1 MNIREMFDLHGRVA
15 IVTGGGTHLGRAMAE
30 SLGELGAAVFIAS
43 RRRELCEKVAA
54 ELREDGIDC
63 TGLGCDVTVE
73 EEVDSLV
80 EGVVKDRGRLDIMVC
95 NAGGSAVPA
104 TYVPDGSR
112 QEFEATVQLNL
123 TGTYLCAQAAARV
136 MIPQHSGSIITIG
149 SIHGALTTDKRFY
162 EGMDFSRGA
171 AAYQSAKGG
180 ILNLTRHLAGEL
192 GEHGITANCISPGQ
206 IPRPERAT
214 KLFTERVLQNIALER
229 VGVADDLKG
238 AVALLA
244 TPAGAWITGHNLI
257 VDGGWSIW

>member
-1 MNIREMFDLHGRVA
+1 MNVREMFDLHGRVA
-15 IVTGGGTHLGRAMAE
+15 IVTGGGTHLGRAMAA
-30 SLGELGAAVFIAS
+30 SLGELGAAVFVAS
-43 RRRELCEKVAA
+43 RRKELCEQVAA
-54 ELREDGIDC
+54 EMREDGIDC

-73 EEVDSLV
+73 EEVNSLV
-80 EGVVKDRGRLDIMVC
+80 EGVVRDRGRLDVIVC

-112 QEFEATVQLNL
+112 DEFEATVELNL

-162 EGMDFSRGA
+162 KGLDFNRGA

-192 GEHGITANCISPGQ
+192 GEHGITANSISPGQ
-206 IPRPERAT
+206 MPRPERGT
-214 KLFTERVLQNIALER
+214 KLFTERVLQNIALGR
-229 VGVADDLKG
+229 VGVPDDLKG

-244 TPAGAWITGHNLI
+244 SPAGAWITGHNLI

>member
-1 MNIREMFDLHGRVA
+1 MNVREMFDLHGRVA
-15 IVTGGGTHLGRAMAE
+15 IVTGGATHLGRAMAE
-30 SLGELGAAVFIAS
+30 SLGELGAAVFVAS
-43 RRRELCEKVAA
+43 RRSELCEQVAA
-54 ELREDGIDC
+54 EMREDGIDC

-73 EEVDSLV
+73 EEVNSLI
-80 EGVVKDRGRLDIMVC
+80 EGVVQDRGRLDVMVC
-95 NAGGSAVPA
+95 NSGGNALPA
-104 TYVPDGSR
+104 TYVPHGSR
-112 QEFEATVQLNL
+112 HEFEATIELNL

-136 MIPQHSGSIITIG
+136 MIPRHSGSIITIG

-162 EGMDFSRGA
+162 KGMDINRGA

-206 IPRPERAT
+206 IPRPERDT
-214 KLFTERVLQNIALER
+214 ELFTERVLENIALER
-229 VGVADDLKG
+229 VGVPEDLKG

-244 TPAGAWITGHNLI
+244 SPAGAWITGHNLI